1 MKKHFILKT
10 SVIALA
16 LIILMQISAF
26 AYNITL
32 NLSTDNSTYEV
43 GKEVTLTVKWGE
55 KQQAVGFAINYDATK
70 VKFVSS
76 PDIANTF
83 YNTTEA
89 GKVDVNWAS
98 MDGKEPTQMAFKFTT
113 LAEGE
118 VEFTITGADKDK
130 FSDGNLEAPEALDA
144 SNAKAKITIAKPAD
158 PAPSDPTP
166 SDPTPSNP
174 TPSDPTP
181 SDPTPSDPTPSN
193 PTQQPEDGK
202 TEQKP
207 TTGTTNKVDNTIAGG
222 KMPQTGA
229 ETTIFFVIG
238 TVALIGIIGF
248 KKYRSLSDI

>member
-1 MKKHFILKT
+1 MKKHFILRT

-32 NLSTDNSTYEV
+32 NLSTDNSTYDV

-55 KQQAVGFAINYDATK
+55 KQQAVGFTINYDATK

-76 PDIANTF
+76 PDIADTF

-98 MDGKEPTQMAFKFTT
+98 MDGKEPTQMVFKFTT

-118 VEFTITGADKDK
+118 VEFSITGADKDK

-158 PAPSDPTP
+158 SKPSDTTPTDPTP
-166 SDPTPSNP
+166 SDPT
-174 TPSDPTP
+174 
-181 SDPTPSDPTPSN
+181 
-193 PTQQPEDGK
+193 QQPDDGK
-202 TEQKP
+202 TEQKT
-207 TTGTTNKVDNTIAGG
+207 TTGTTNKVDNTVAGG

-229 ETTIFFVIG
+229 ETTTILAIIALAVLGTFGFIG
-238 TVALIGIIGF
+238 
-248 KKYRSLSDI
+248 YRKLSDI

>member
-1 MKKHFILKT
+1 MKKHFILRT

-32 NLSTDNSTYEV
+32 NLSTDNSTYDV

-55 KQQAVGFAINYDATK
+55 KQQAVGFTINYDATK

-76 PDIANTF
+76 PDIADTF

-98 MDGKEPTQMAFKFTT
+98 MDGKEPTQMVFKFTT

-118 VEFTITGADKDK
+118 VEFSITGADKDK

-158 PAPSDPTP
+158 SKPSDTTPTDPTP
-166 SDPTPSNP
+166 SDPT
-174 TPSDPTP
+174 
-181 SDPTPSDPTPSN
+181 
-193 PTQQPEDGK
+193 QQPDDGK
-202 TEQKP
+202 TEQKT
-207 TTGTTNKVDNTIAGG
+207 TTGTTNKVDNTVAGG

-229 ETTIFFVIG
+229 ETTTILAIIALAVLGRFGFIG
-238 TVALIGIIGF
+238 
-248 KKYRSLSDI
+248 YRKLSDI

>member
-1 MKKHFILKT
+1 MKKHFILRT

-32 NLSTDNSTYEV
+32 NLSTDNSTYDV

-55 KQQAVGFAINYDATK
+55 KQQAVGFTINYDATK

-76 PDIANTF
+76 PDIADTF

-118 VEFTITGADKDK
+118 VEFSITGADKDK

-158 PAPSDPTP
+158 SKPSDTTPTDPTP
-166 SDPTPSNP
+166 SDPT
-174 TPSDPTP
+174 
-181 SDPTPSDPTPSN
+181 
-193 PTQQPEDGK
+193 QQPDDGK
-202 TEQKP
+202 TEQKT
-207 TTGTTNKVDNTIAGG
+207 TTGTTNKVDNTVAGG

-229 ETTIFFVIG
+229 ETTTILAIIALAVLGTFGFIG
-238 TVALIGIIGF
+238 
-248 KKYRSLSDI
+248 YRKLSDI